1 MPKKA
6 RRQKARKKSTT
17 TKQFKQL
24 QGEELQKYTAN
35 VKKCQTKSPKFK
47 LQKDLKL
54 AEIAKKTFYID
65 NKKLL
70 KNSKGCLKTKNGT
83 GKKCFKICQKLPT
96 SAKKC

>member
-35 VKKCQTKSPKFK
+35 VKKCQTKSPKIKF
-47 LQKDLKL
+47 QKDLKL

-70 KNSKGCLKTKNGT
+70 KNSKDCLKTKNGT